1 MSTTRSDVAAAL
13 RRYERDDAARTVEA
27 DGAGDRLLDGGAEWP
42 APAADDAYH
51 GVAGAIVRS
60 VQDYTE
66 ADPVAL
72 LGSLMAVFGVLV
84 GRHAVFYQG
93 SQQAANLYVALVGE
107 SSTGRKGT
115 ALSLARAVFDAASPG
130 WDSVLVPGLGSGEG
144 LIRRLSDGDPRALVL
159 ETEMGRLLRVMGRDG
174 STLSPTIRDAWDGVP
189 LGRFLSREEA
199 LVLRHH
205 VGCLAHV
212 TPPEL
217 RERLTEVDAAN
228 GFGNR
233 FLWLAVRRTRLVPFP
248 ESPGALISPHIPSLR
263 TALNAAQHPG
273 EAQFS
278 PEAAR
283 GWERFY
289 ASLAERHRVGLAG
302 ALTDRAEAQVA
313 RLALVYALLDCS
325 RVIDVVHLA
334 AAEALWGYAERS
346 VRYMFG
352 VSTGN
357 RDADYILRLLADNG
371 PAGKEELR
379 RETGIREGARLQ
391 AAIDLLRSLGLVAV
405 TKGESAGGSRGGRR
419 PDVVALR

>member
-1 MSTTRSDVAAAL
+1 MNTRAKAAQALRQYGHEDVARRIEAEGSGGQMIL
-13 RRYERDDAARTVEA
+13 RQGA
-27 DGAGDRLLDGGAEWP
+27 DWP
-42 APAADDAYH
+42 EPPADEAYH
-51 GVAGAIVRS
+51 GVAGRIVQAVES
-60 VQDYTE
+60 HTE

-72 LGSLMAVFGVLV
+72 LGSVLAIFGVLA
-84 GRHAVFYQG
+84 GRQVVFYQG
-93 SQQAANLYVALVGE
+93 SQQATNLYVALVGE

-115 ALSLARAVFDAASPG
+115 ALSLARAVFDAAAPG
-130 WDSVLVPGLGSGEG
+130 WDSTLVPGLGSGEG
-144 LIRRLSDGDPRALVL
+144 LINRLNDGDPRALVL
-159 ETEMGRLLRVMGRDG
+159 ETEMGRLLRVMAREG

-205 VGCLAHV
+205 VGLLAHV

-248 ESPGALISPHIPSLR
+248 EAPGALVSPYI
-263 TALNAAQHPG
+263 TALRGAISDAQQPG
-273 EAQFS
+273 EARFS
-278 PEAAR
+278 PQAAWR
-283 GWERFY
+283 WEQFY
-289 ASLAERHRVGLAG
+289 ASLAEHRRVGLAG
-302 ALTDRAEAQVA
+302 ALTARAEAQVA
-313 RLALVYALLDCS
+313 RLALVYALLDRS
-325 RVIDVVHLA
+325 RVVEVDHLA

-346 VRYMFG
+346 VRYVFG
-352 VSTGN
+352 DSTGN
-357 RDADYILRLLADNG
+357 RDADYIRRLLAEIG

-391 AAIDLLRSLGLVAV
+391 AAIDLLRGLDLVVV
-405 TKGESAGGSRGGRR
+405 TKGEAGSRGGRR

>member
-1 MSTTRSDVAAAL
+1 MSTPTDVAAAL
-13 RRYERDDAARTVEA
+13 RRYQHDDVAREIEA
-27 DGAGDRLLDGGAEWP
+27 GANDGVHLLDG
-42 APAADDAYH
+42 AADWPEPPTDEAYH
-51 GVAGAIVRS
+51 GVAGAIVRA
-60 VQDYTE
+60 VQSRTE
-66 ADPVAL
+66 ADPVAV
-72 LGSLMAVFGVLV
+72 LGSLLTVYGVLA
-84 GRHAVFYQG
+84 GRQVVFYQG
-93 SQQAANLYVALVGE
+93 SQQAPNLYVALVGD

-144 LIRRLSDGDPRALVL
+144 LISRLNGGDPRALVL

-199 LVLRHH
+199 LVLHHH

-217 RERLTEVDAAN
+217 RDRLSEVDAAN

-248 ESPGALISPHIPSLR
+248 ESPGGLISPHVPALHR
-263 TALNAAQHPG
+263 ALNAAQQPG
-273 EAQFS
+273 EARFS

-289 ASLAERHRVGLAG
+289 AALAERQRVGLAG

-325 RVIDVVHLA
+325 RVIDVEHLA

-346 VRYMFG
+346 VRYLFG

-357 RDADYILRLLADNG
+357 RDADYILRLLAENG

-391 AAIDLLRSLGLVAV
+391 AAIDLLGRLGLVVV
-405 TKGESAGGSRGGRR
+405 TKGEAGPRGGPR
-419 PDVVALR
+419 PHVVALK